1 MVFAF
6 ESQLLAPSVKEDRR
20 GTVSPLLPT
29 YTSCIFYFS
38 KKKNSGRTNAGK
50 VPMFLKT
57 LILKTSSK
65 CVKFFLIQAFTSSA
79 ELTLKKCNYNLS

>member
-38 KKKNSGRTNAGK
+38 KKKNSGRRTNAGEGPNIFK
-50 VPMFLKT
+50 DSHIK
-57 LILKTSSK
+57 
-65 CVKFFLIQAFTSSA
+65 
-79 ELTLKKCNYNLS
+79 N